1 MLGGAGTLTGP
12 IVGAM
17 ILVPASEVFK
27 NAFKE
32 AHPLIYGTLI
42 VLVVLFLPEG
52 IVGTVARTWQKVRG
66 ASAGTSKSART
77 SASTASTGTSASI
90 GTSITAGTST
100 TAGAPTS
107 TETSTT
113 TESTTAAESATGA
126 TRIESR
132 SSAAGA
138 PENRSGQT
146 LPPILSVEHISKRF
160 GGLRAVNDVSLAV
173 ARSEVLFIVGPN
185 GAGKTT
191 LFNLISGFLPPD
203 AGTIEFDGRPLHRIA
218 PHDAARRGIGRTF
231 QIVKP
236 LRNLTVLENVMLGAF
251 LHTRDVAKAAER
263 AREVLAFL
271 QMEAVAALPAQ
282 GLPLATLKRLE
293 IARALA
299 TRPKLILLDEV
310 VAGLPTGEAMALAAL
325 LQRLPEWGV
334 SAVAGVEHVMQ
345 VVMRVAQRVIVI
357 DRGAVIAEGKPDE
370 VVRRS
375 EVIEAYLGTK
385 YRQVTG

>member
-1 MLGGAGTLTGP
+1 MTALLT
-12 IVGAM
+12 
-17 ILVPASEVFK
+17 
-27 NAFKE
+27 
-32 AHPLIYGTLI
+32 
-42 VLVVLFLPEG
+42 
-52 IVGTVARTWQKVRG
+52 
-66 ASAGTSKSART
+66 
-77 SASTASTGTSASI
+77 
-90 GTSITAGTST
+90 
-100 TAGAPTS
+100 
-107 TETSTT
+107 
-113 TESTTAAESATGA
+113 
-126 TRIESR
+126 
-132 SSAAGA
+132 
-138 PENRSGQT
+138 
-146 LPPILSVEHISKRF
+146 VEHVSKRF
-160 GGLRAVNDVSLAV
+160 GGLRAVDDVTLAV
-173 ARSEVLFIVGPN
+173 GRSEVLFIVGPN

-203 AGTIEFDGRPLHRIA
+203 TGTIRFDGRSLAGVA
-218 PHDAARRGIGRTF
+218 PHAAARLGIGRTF

-251 LHTRDVAKAAER
+251 LRTRHVAEAAER

-334 SAVAGVEHVMQ
+334 TAVAGVEHVMQ

-357 DRGAVIAEGKPDE
+357 DHGAVIAEGTPDE
-370 VVRRS
+370 VVRRP
-375 EVIEAYLGTK
+375 EVIEAYLGAK